1 MFVLGLRPV
10 VGGGHWCLMA
20 RSSAPATS
28 RREAAARHRD
38 APCKDLLC
46 PGITPNEG
54 TEEISMQTLL
64 MAVSWYPQT
73 VTQWV
78 VALVGLV
85 IIVALMQGGGRD
97 SSR

>member
-1 MFVLGLRPV
+1 
-10 VGGGHWCLMA
+10 
-20 RSSAPATS
+20 
-28 RREAAARHRD
+28 
-38 APCKDLLC
+38 
-46 PGITPNEG
+46 
-54 TEEISMQTLL
+54 MQTLL